1 MKKIFM
7 MLTAASLMFMGGC
20 TEEKQDP
27 DAEQPSDTVFLSQET
42 VSVDNSG
49 GLAEVV
55 VTSSGDWRMSGGAEW
70 SVPSAVEGKSGDKI
84 TFEIAPNDGRSFYA
98 TEHPKF
104 YQTEMGRKVVD
115 TLHRIHITGL
125 EKGTKYRYRI
135 YSREVTVLENYFV
148 QYGHTVASES
158 YVREPLSFTTFDYS
172 KPEISFTVVNDIHGD
187 NELLADLIDNVQK
200 EKNDFVIFNGDMVTT
215 FDSGAGIFNGFLHT
229 ATERF
234 ASEIPF
240 FYARGNHETRGLFFA
255 QYRNF
260 FPAPTQTTYY
270 SFQAGPVF
278 FIVLDGGEDKP
289 DSDMEYFDLSAFDTF
304 RNEQVAWLKKTL
316 DSEACK
322 NAAYRIVVIH
332 IPPGCDTWYGPLESQ
347 RLFVPLLNEANI
359 DLMLCGHLHRH
370 VYSPA
375 GEEGRNYPML
385 VNSNTEGAYITVN
398 DKGIDLTVKD
408 RQHNQTHNWKLPRK

>member
-1 MKKIFM
+1 MSQKWLLTLVGLFAWIGVSAQEQEIKI
-7 MLTAASLMFMGGC
+7 
-20 TEEKQDP
+20 
-27 DAEQPSDTVFLSQET
+27 
-42 VSVDNSG
+42 SG
-49 GLAEVV
+49 GPYLQQMGEHEVTIV
-55 VTSSGDWRMSGGAEW
+55 WMTNR
-70 SVPSAVEGKSGDKI
+70 PAVSWV
-84 TFEIAPNDGRSFYA
+84 EIAPNDGRSFYA

-187 NELLADLIDNVQK
+187 NELLADLIDNVKK